1 MEIPEINKRIEEIAD
16 DKTSGAS
23 HIAKKA
29 AECID
34 DFAKWVLDNKS
45 WLSIEEYLEEL
56 TKIAISVIRSQP
68 TMASVFRAV
77 NDIVVLTINQSSQ
90 LEAELGPD
98 KIKQLTYLCTSTQS
112 AARKYILESELALE
126 TIARAYGEVLHNGD
140 TIMTISASSAV
151 EALLLQA
158 NANSLEFTVF
168 VPESRPMYEG
178 RMMAQRLAER
188 GIKTIM
194 IADSAMFHFLKEC
207 SSILVGADR
216 VMPEGIINKI
226 GTYGLAI
233 AAKEFK
239 IPFYC
244 ACERTKCIPNLIPID
259 KIILAH
265 PEDQI
270 YEPVKDQ
277 NKPENLSIKNI
288 YFDFTPMEY
297 VTHILTEDGV
307 LTNRQVEDYIK
318 NLEILPELMSS
329 LTQE

>member
-1 MEIPEINKRIEEIAD
+1 MEIPEINKRIEEIAN

-23 HIAKKA
+23 YIAKKA

-45 WLSIEEYLEEL
+45 GLSIEEYLEEL
-56 TKIAISVIRSQP
+56 TKIAINVIRSQP

-77 NDIVVLTINQSSQ
+77 NEIIVLTINQTSQ
-90 LEAELGPD
+90 LETELGHD
-98 KIKQLTYLCTSTQS
+98 KIKQLTYLCTSTQA

-126 TIARAYGEVLHNGD
+126 TIARAYAEVLHDGD

-158 NANSLEFTVF
+158 NASSLDVTVYI
-168 VPESRPMYEG
+168 PESRPMYEG
-178 RMMAQRLAER
+178 RMMVERLAER
-188 GIKTIM
+188 GIKTIL

-226 GTYGLAI
+226 GTHGVAI

-244 ACERTKCIPNLIPID
+244 TCERTKFIPNLIPID
-259 KIILAH
+259 KIILAQ

-270 YEPVKDQ
+270 YEPINEQK
-277 NKPENLSIKNI
+277 KPKNLSIKNI
-288 YFDFTPMEY
+288 YFDFTPIEY
-297 VTHILTEDGV
+297 VTYILTEDGV
-307 LTNRQVEDYIK
+307 LTNKQVNDYIK
-318 NLEILPELMSS
+318 NLEILPELISG
-329 LTQE
+329 LTLV